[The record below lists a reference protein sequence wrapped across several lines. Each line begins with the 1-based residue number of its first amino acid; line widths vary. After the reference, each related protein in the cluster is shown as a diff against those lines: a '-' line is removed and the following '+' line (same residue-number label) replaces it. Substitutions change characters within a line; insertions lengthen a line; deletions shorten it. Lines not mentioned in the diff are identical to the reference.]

1 MYSLLSRR
9 VLAIEESY
17 LRALRMAHD
26 KITPNLSGSNTEGI
40 WAGISYAHPDIWA
53 ARGTP
58 KASGDVA
65 VIPVLGAL
73 TERASWMGM
82 SYDGIRASL
91 RSAVADSGIKAIVF
105 EFDSPGGEVLGCD
118 ELAAEIYDARRQKPV
133 VAVAKSVA
141 FSAAYYLA
149 SQAEQIIVPPS
160 GAVGSIGVFGGHMD
174 FSEALTQM
182 GVKVTL
188 ISAGEG
194 KTDGNPWEPLSTEAK
209 EDMQKDVDHYYRMF
223 VSAVSKGRRHA
234 GVTADKV
241 RSEWK
246 AKTYNAKDSVA
257 MGLADAIGT
266 DGDAIRKAASLVTDR
281 RALAASVETEA
292 EVRQRLRQRTA

>member
-1 MYSLLSRR
+1 MNNLLSRR
-9 VLAIEESY
+9 VLAIDVDY
-17 LRALRMAHD
+17 LKALRAAYD
-26 KITPNLSGSNTEGI
+26 KVAPNLTGANTEGL
-40 WAGISYAHPDIWA
+40 WAGMISYAHPDIWA
-53 ARGTP
+53 ARGASR
-58 KASGDVA
+58 ASGDVA
-65 VIPVLGAL
+65 VIPVIGAL
-73 TERASWMGM
+73 SERASWFGM

-91 RSAVADSGIKAIVF
+91 RSALADSGVKAIVF
-105 EFDSPGGEVLGCD
+105 EFDSPGGDVLGCD
-118 ELAAEIYDARRQKPV
+118 ELATEIHEARKQKPV

-160 GAVGSIGVFGGHMD
+160 GSLGSIGVYGGHMD

-194 KTDGNPWEPLSTEAK
+194 KTDGNPWEPLSAEAR

-223 VSAVSKGRRHA
+223 VAAASKGRRHA
-234 GVTADKV
+234 GVTTDKV

-266 DGDAIRKAASLVTDR
+266 DADAIRRASSMAAER
-281 RALAASVETEA
+281 RAVAASVETEV
-292 EVRQRLRQRTA
+292 EVRRRARSR